1 MPIQLDS
8 LVSFGSPVCHSN
20 GDFARNLRRL
30 ADIVEHVDHP
40 TLRHVMVLQLD
51 DKGYVNRD
59 SYGDPTFTSLNAVAL
74 LEWAKLQIFDQTP

>member
-1 MPIQLDS
+1 
-8 LVSFGSPVCHSN
+8 
-20 GDFARNLRRL
+20 
-30 ADIVEHVDHP
+30 
-40 TLRHVMVLQLD
+40 MVLQLD